1 MQPQQS
7 YQVGCSHA
15 GTASTPK
22 NFIALDDKITVHNR
36 LRIKVGRIPPREYT
50 NARLHTPVLVE
61 LQTTGPIIVDK
72 GATYKL
78 ANPRQKP
85 IVVNDIPYDK
95 DEFSLQIIDLPGV
108 ELCFQWI
115 PLNITYTSLS
125 LNLMHKKKKA
135 LWQGAVDFRVCKY
148 NEPECTHMVVT
159 DDVPLQLPISPKIL
173 WCLLVCVPIV
183 CIEWVDL
190 VLRQC
195 ITSTVIEKDWCL
207 DDTVLRKYSPRKA
220 FQVNPR
226 RRSILVNLVFFTF
239 HKDPWC
245 GLIANMGGQVIEID
259 ITQCTPDLADHQDK
273 ILHDVCALVQDV
285 TSCFFLRV
293 SPSYAPHLSN
303 EFIMLANQVMASIAS
318 CFGTHLISTKQ
329 IETVV
334 LDVDIS
340 AIIS

>member
-1 MQPQQS
+1 M
-7 YQVGCSHA
+7 
-15 GTASTPK
+15 
-22 NFIALDDKITVHNR
+22 
-36 LRIKVGRIPPREYT
+36 
-50 NARLHTPVLVE
+50 
-61 LQTTGPIIVDK
+61 
-72 GATYKL
+72 
-78 ANPRQKP
+78 
-85 IVVNDIPYDK
+85 NDIPYDK